1 MNQPA
6 AQFNNRQSTHLNY
19 SGNGMNLGHHP
30 TPITPIQRRH
40 ANATMTP
47 GRGGALRHSPTQHR
61 YNPQGNYHRN
71 PSGGQHDSLGA
82 QQPREDENEGPD
94 LGDYND
100 PNDFS
105 EAMQQ
110 GMTNQYATGSQHGA
124 GRPTELFHRGA
135 TQGGTGIETPPLPP
149 PLDLLD
155 IPPAAGTGARAHED
169 LVGQDPPPGNQAA
182 DAGANPPLGQGA
194 PITTEAIRRYME
206 SPDGIASMVSMLM
219 QRGGAMPTAEPM
231 PGRHVYGPLIREYAR
246 TKIRNLLKDHTLA
259 AYTRTHALNGDMYI
273 HAPLALIRTQ
283 VLAQPP
289 VWRQTHLPVGLA
301 DNNPEA
307 VQNLDQFLR
316 TMVKHERTTL
326 RNLLL
331 IQVRPEPRVRPPGPI
346 PKLFDL
352 VVLINNG
359 LTRRHHALPR
369 DELNRW
375 ATRAVRFRFAMLRL
389 LAVNHYLNRPPGQTL
404 SQWEIIDRHLE
415 MLSGLSPVMIQ
426 AHIELVMRKDA
437 QYFDGIKH
445 IGDIN
450 RECITLPTDDKVAEE
465 VARLNRTPAG
475 RPSHLDATASTTN
488 P

>member
-169 LVGQDPPPGNQAA
+169 LVGQDPPQATKPPTPGPTHRWARVHPSLPRPSA
-182 DAGANPPLGQGA
+182 D
-194 PITTEAIRRYME
+194 TW

-326 RNLLL
+326 RNL
-331 IQVRPEPRVRPPGPI
+331 
-346 PKLFDL
+346 LFDL